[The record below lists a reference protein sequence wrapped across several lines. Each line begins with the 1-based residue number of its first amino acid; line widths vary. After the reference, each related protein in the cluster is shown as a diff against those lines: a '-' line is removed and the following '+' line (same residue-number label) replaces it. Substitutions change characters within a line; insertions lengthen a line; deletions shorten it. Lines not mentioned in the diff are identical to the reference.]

1 MVYFNNLDDNLRIYL
16 FKSNTVSSLTQ
27 TFNNINYAMVN
38 RSNLRILA
46 TNDGIEQLQILI
58 CWHLLPY
65 RFA

>member
-46 TNDGIEQLQILI
+46 TNDGIEQLKILI